1 MYIYKIT
8 NAVNGKVYIGQTVQR
23 YQKRFTDHLHEA
35 FGNGDGRDN
44 RLYRAMRKYGRENFS
59 IYLLEEII
67 PPSSINDLNNAE
79 VKWIN
84 HYNSVEDGYNLM
96 PGGDNKRCH
105 AETKIKISNSLK
117 GRAIANR
124 WEKGRVGP
132 HSEETKQKLSEALK
146 GRPIENRWTG
156 GNRTPRTE
164 EQKAHLSA
172 LIKGRPNTVLYKR
185 VECIETGTI
194 YESVNATA
202 AAFGVNRVTI
212 SSLLKSGKKG
222 GKLAIKGFSFRF
234 I

>member
-1 MYIYKIT
+1 MLIYKIT
-8 NAVNGKVYIGQTVQR
+8 NKINGKVYIGQTVQLLYVR
-23 YQKRFTDHLHEA
+23 WRDHCRGDKQRESYLH
-35 FGNGDGRDN
+35 
-44 RLYRAMRKYGRENFS
+44 RAIQKYGIDNF
-59 IYLLEEII
+59 IVEQIDIAGTQDGLNTLEEFYITKFKSLA
-67 PPSSINDLNNAE
+67 P
-79 VKWIN
+79 
-84 HYNSVEDGYNLM
+84 DGYNLL
-96 PGGDNKRCH
+96 PGGGNRRH
-105 AETKIKISNSLK
+105 HPETRERIREKLK
-117 GRAIANR
+117 GRPFKKR
-124 WEKGRVGP
+124 WDKGRVGP

-212 SSLLKSGKKG
+212 SSILKSGKKG